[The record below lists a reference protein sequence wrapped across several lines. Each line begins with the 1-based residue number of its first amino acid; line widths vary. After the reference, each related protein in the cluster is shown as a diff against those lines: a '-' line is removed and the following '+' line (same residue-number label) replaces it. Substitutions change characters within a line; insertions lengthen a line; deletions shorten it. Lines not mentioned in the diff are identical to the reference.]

1 MVFQKCSYPHSSKR
15 ASFDVYKEKLSKR
28 WHRMNSR
35 SLALGDVI
43 VIDFGWILAAPVTSK
58 FLADL
63 GATVIRV
70 ESVHK
75 LDGIRTTPPFRD
87 NRPGIDRSGYFA
99 MYNPNKYSMALNLK
113 HPKAVGVAKRL
124 IAKSDVVIEN
134 FVPGA
139 MKRLGLDYENLTK
152 IKPDIIMLSLSML
165 GQTGPYAKHL
175 GFGIQL
181 TGLTGFTHITGWP
194 DRDPVQP
201 YAGVTDACAPNL
213 AAGAVIAALIH
224 RRKTGK
230 GQYLDMS
237 QNEASIQYLSPLV
250 LDYITSGR
258 IASKCGNNHA
268 FAVPHG
274 AFQCIGDD
282 RWCTIAVFTD
292 DEWKAFC
299 KVLGDPEW
307 AHNSKFSNFLERK
320 KHEDELNLLITEWTK
335 QHTAEQVM
343 HLMQAAGVPA
353 GVVLSPDNLLDDP
366 QWKHRNF
373 FWYLDHPELGNY
385 PHFGESF
392 QLSRTPVAGRMP
404 APCFGQHTEKVC
416 TEVIHMSDTEFA
428 ELLGE
433 GVFE

>member
-1 MVFQKCSYPHSSKR
+1 
-15 ASFDVYKEKLSKR
+15 
-28 WHRMNSR
+28 MNSR

-139 MKRLGLDYENLTK
+139 MKRLGLDYENLAK

-237 QNEASIQYLSPLV
+237 QNEASIQYLSPLC
-250 LDYITSGR
+250 LITSRVDVLPASAETIMRLQFLTEHFSASAMTVGVQSLFSLMPSGR
-258 IASKCGNNHA
+258 LSVKSWVTRNGH
-268 FAVPHG
+268 
-274 AFQCIGDD
+274 
-282 RWCTIAVFTD
+282 TIPSSPIS
-292 DEWKAFC
+292 W
-299 KVLGDPEW
+299 
-307 AHNSKFSNFLERK
+307 SER
-320 KHEDELNLLITEWTK
+320 NT
-335 QHTAEQVM
+335 
-343 HLMQAAGVPA
+343 
-353 GVVLSPDNLLDDP
+353 
-366 QWKHRNF
+366 
-373 FWYLDHPELGNY
+373 
-385 PHFGESF
+385 
-392 QLSRTPVAGRMP
+392 RMN
-404 APCFGQHTEKVC
+404 
-416 TEVIHMSDTEFA
+416 
-428 ELLGE
+428 
-433 GVFE
+433 